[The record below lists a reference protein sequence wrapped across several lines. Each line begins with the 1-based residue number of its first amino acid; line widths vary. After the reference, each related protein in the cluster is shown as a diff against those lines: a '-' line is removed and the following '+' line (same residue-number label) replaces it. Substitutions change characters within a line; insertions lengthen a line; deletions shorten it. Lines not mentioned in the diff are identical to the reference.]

1 MIEFSHN
8 NFLHSQVERSIQYV
22 LGLEPIELLQPS
34 TQLAVADSSSEKET
48 KNETEQPTCPTH
60 RLLTHVGGFV
70 YLANSNPFRVI
81 CLYYMVSSMFV
92 ADDRGVYCSAHHGC
106 LGAE

>member
-34 TQLAVADSSSEKET
+34 TQLAVTDSSSEKET
-48 KNETEQPTCPTH
+48 KVESEQPTSPTH

-70 YLANSNPFRVI
+70 FLATKDQSFTI
-81 CLYYMVSSMFV
+81 FLF
-92 ADDRGVYCSAHHGC
+92 
-106 LGAE
+106 L